1 MSFEY
6 TERRIELMLELYK
19 VAIKEQLFKS
29 CLNCIAFN
37 SKKELC
43 ELNNLRPPAEIV
55 VYGCEMHDFDI
66 PF

>member
-6 TERRIELMLELYK
+6 TERRIELMRELYK

-29 CLNCIAFN
+29 CLNCIN
-37 SKKELC
+37 LSEDKKFC
-43 ELNNLRPPAEIV
+43 ALNNLTPPMEII
-55 VYGCEMHDFDI
+55 VYGCELHEFDC